1 MKSLLP
7 LTLAALLLGG
17 PAARAEEFLDQLDL
31 VRELY
36 EEGDIGGAMTELEF
50 ARQML
55 QERLDERFAA
65 VFPEPPEGWRAGEVQ
80 RQSGAMFGGGT
91 FLERSYSEAA
101 GNARI
106 EARII
111 AGSPMIQAFAAMMAS
126 PAMIASEPGARRVR
140 IGRTNAVL
148 TWDETTRSGE
158 LRFLVGGAMI
168 QLEGSDLTD
177 GDVLLALAKRF
188 DLRAVEELT
197 GG

>member
-1 MKSLLP
+1 MKSILP
-7 LTLAALLLGG
+7 LALAAMLLGG

-36 EEGDIGGAMTELEF
+36 EEGDIGGAMSELEF

-55 QERLDERFAA
+55 EERLGERFVA

-91 FLERSYSEAA
+91 FLERSYSDA
-101 GNARI
+101 GGDARI
-106 EARII
+106 DTQII
-111 AGSPMIQAFAAMMAS
+111 AGSPMIQAFAAMMAN
-126 PAMIASEPGARRVR
+126 PAMMASEPGAERVR

-148 TWDETTRSGE
+148 IWDETTRSGE
-158 LRFLVGGAMI
+158 LRFLVGGAMV
-168 QLEGSDLTD
+168 QLVGSDLAD
-177 GDVLLALAKRF
+177 ADVLLALAKGF
-188 DLRAVEELT
+188 DLPAIEELT